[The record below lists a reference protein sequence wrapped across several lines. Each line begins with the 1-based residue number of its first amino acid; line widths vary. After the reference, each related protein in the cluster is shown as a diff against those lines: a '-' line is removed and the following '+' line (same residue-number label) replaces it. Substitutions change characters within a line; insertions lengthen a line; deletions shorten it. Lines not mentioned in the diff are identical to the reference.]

1 MTDEALDQ
9 SADAEV
15 ETTPEAPEA
24 DIETPEVQYDDEGNE
39 IEAED
44 DDLDDYEHKGKVYK
58 VPKELKEG
66 SLRQQ
71 DYTKKTQEV
80 AETRK
85 ALETQ
90 QAEVAKTR
98 AFVEA
103 NAAEVAKFGALDH
116 QVREW
121 DQWITDNP
129 DSATPADYHKLQ
141 GLKEAAG
148 RQYQVLGQLQQ
159 QSAAEAQQNDAKA
172 LSAMRETLTKDLP
185 GYSPETE
192 SKIFSFATADL
203 GYRPEEVAA
212 VRDPRIV
219 KTLHLAMLGKQATAQ
234 QSAAKTVQAQQAT
247 QPVAGL
253 AGSRASVGSSWM
265 SNPKTSPEEF
275 ARRRNEELAKKG
287 RR

>member
-1 MTDEALDQ
+1 MTE
-9 SADAEV
+9 EV
-15 ETTPEAPEA
+15 EAVETGPEDAPEIEAPEV
-24 DIETPEVQYDDEGNE
+24 EVELDDEGNPV
-39 IEAED
+39 EAED
-44 DDLDDYEHKGKVYK
+44 EDAEDYEHNGKTYK
-58 VPKELKEG
+58 VPKALKEG
-66 SLRQQ
+66 ELRQK
-71 DYTKKTQEV
+71 DYTQKTMEV
-80 AETRK
+80 AEIRK
-85 ALETQ
+85 AVEAQ
-90 QAEVAKTR
+90 QAAVAAQA
-98 AFVEA
+98 AFVQTHA
-103 NAAEVAKFGALDH
+103 QEVAKFGAADTEYR
-116 QVREW
+116 QWE
-121 DQWITDNP
+121 QWIADNP
-129 DSATPADYHKLQ
+129 NEATPADYHKVQ
-141 GLKEAAG
+141 TLKEAAA

>member
-1 MTDEALDQ
+1 MTE
-9 SADAEV
+9 EV
-15 ETTPEAPEA
+15 EAVETGPEDAHEIEAPEV
-24 DIETPEVQYDDEGNE
+24 EVELDDEGNPV
-39 IEAED
+39 EAED
-44 DDLDDYEHKGKVYK
+44 EDAEDYEHNGKTYK
-58 VPKELKEG
+58 VPKALKEG
-66 SLRQQ
+66 ELRQK
-71 DYTKKTQEV
+71 DYTQKTMEV
-80 AETRK
+80 AEIRK
-85 ALETQ
+85 AVEAQ
-90 QAEVAKTR
+90 QAAVAAQA
-98 AFVEA
+98 AFVQTHA
-103 NAAEVAKFGALDH
+103 QEVAKFGAADTEYR
-116 QVREW
+116 QWE
-121 DQWITDNP
+121 QWIADNP
-129 DSATPADYHKLQ
+129 NEATPADYHKVQ
-141 GLKEAAG
+141 TLKEAAA